1 MTRLGWWENTVT
13 THTDLRAAVLSALN
27 RTIDVDEDCGIA
39 PALSLVR
46 VTGGVG
52 KDLAATTAS
61 LAGIPLR
68 TTPRGWELTLHP
80 SLESRRTAGYLR
92 EVWDVSEELLP
103 GRVERLMVH
112 VLGPWSMGAQIE
124 YRGHAVMSDRPAFKD
139 MALTL
144 GEALREYVRRV
155 AAAIGAEVTVTMHE
169 PHLDAVMEGLPG
181 ATQFDPLDPVDPEII
196 MGVWRR
202 FAQQVNTPLVLT
214 CDGALP
220 PALLGK
226 EPTSS
231 MDSGLY
237 ASGWH
242 KVELPLAQLG
252 ESTPV
257 TDAIGALVGGALGAG
272 ETTTGGGSGAGEPEI
287 TRGIGVAL
295 PASALTARTAL
306 EIEQAANAMAKIL
319 MRYWSQ
325 WTFPADLLPH
335 CVDITVP
342 EGVRSAEN
350 ASCAAA
356 VARTAASMLW
366 NN

>member
-27 RTIDVDEDCGIA
+27 RTIDVDEDCGVA

-46 VTGGVG
+46 VAGGVG
-52 KDLAATTAS
+52 KNLAATTAS
-61 LAGIPLR
+61 LAGINLR
-68 TTPRGWELTLHP
+68 TTPRGWELTTHP

-92 EVWDVSEELLP
+92 EVWDLSEELMP

-144 GEALREYVRRV
+144 GDALREYVRRV
-155 AAAIGAEVTVTMHE
+155 AAAIGVDVTVTMHE
-169 PHLDAVMEGLPG
+169 PQLDAVMKGLPG
-181 ATQFDPLDPVDPEII
+181 PTQFDQLDPVDPEIVL
-196 MGVWRR
+196 GVWRR
-202 FAQQVNTPLVLT
+202 FAQQVDTSFVLT
-214 CDGALP
+214 CEGALP
-220 PALLGK
+220 PALLG
-226 EPTSS
+226 ETPTSS
-231 MDSGLY
+231 VDSGLY
-237 ASGWH
+237 ASGCH
-242 KVELPLAQLG
+242 RVELPLAQLG
-252 ESTPV
+252 ESTAV
-257 TDAIGALVGGALGAG
+257 TDAIGALVGGALSAG
-272 ETTTGGGSGAGEPEI
+272 ETATAGGSSAGDLAI
-287 TRGIGVAL
+287 VRGIGVAL

-306 EIEQAANAMAKIL
+306 EIEQAAHAMAKTV
-319 MRYWSQ
+319 MRHWSQ

-342 EGVRSAEN
+342 EGVRSAEH

-356 VARTAASMLW
+356 VARSAASMLW